1 MDEPRNPPAAGDARS
16 AAIHPPGPA
25 RWQRL
30 QELFETL
37 LALPPCEREAA
48 LAAEADDD
56 ALKQEALALVDAAER
71 TGESIVS
78 RLDPGARDVVLPADR
93 RLGAWRLIEEIG
105 SGGMGTVFLAERT
118 DDAFDQRVAI
128 KLLRGIPTRES
139 TERMRRERQIL
150 ADLAH
155 PHIARL
161 LDGGSTPEGQPYLA
175 MEYVDGEPLNTFCRK
190 RNLPLAARL
199 RLIAKICAA
208 VQYAHQHLVIHRDLK
223 PANVLVR
230 ADGEPVLLDFGIA
243 KLLADTGAPVEPTG
257 KPWFTP
263 AYASPEQRAGR
274 AVSTATDI
282 YGLGLLLC
290 EIVTGR
296 APDGDAQPQLPKPGG
311 RSGIAG
317 DLVLI
322 VAKATQ
328 AEPERRYV
336 SAAALAEDLERHLNG
351 RPVLAAPDRLL
362 YRLRKQVLRHRVATV
377 ALVAIL
383 ASSIAFVGQL
393 ARERDRALR
402 AEALSQ
408 RQSVATQEAIDYL
421 VALFRSASPDH
432 GGDRPISPRDL
443 VDRGRREI
451 EARLDEAPEQQARLL
466 ATLGR
471 LYTELGLMQQAIDTL
486 GKAIELAGLY
496 GGTPRQR
503 AGYLADQG
511 FAMIL
516 ADRTDLAEST
526 LRDALAALGDTAAKE
541 RRLAA
546 EILSTLAIAQARNGD
561 PAAAEAHARRALDY
575 AGALTGQ
582 ERVTYAR
589 CVYALSEVYMRLN
602 RLDDAEREAE
612 RSIALMQSLL
622 PDDAPD
628 VLNAKGILLM
638 VYEQQGRYADGERVL
653 RRLLD
658 TRLRSLDPASLW
670 IITTRINLAQA
681 IQLQGR
687 LVEATAVMRETLE
700 LLRTSG
706 QQESRSYAI
715 ALNNLASALE
725 QAGDVAG
732 ATPMF
737 REALVLAKRQSDDG
751 DDPSVRLYR
760 LNLGLNLIK
769 NGKLDEAL
777 PLIEPD
783 IEGGPESREFNID
796 RGRRLSLLA
805 EWMRRSRRF
814 EEALD
819 YIEQART
826 LFGTIHP
833 ARHQR
838 FGYLARARGV
848 ILRDQKRLAEAETE
862 LRYAAEILPERIGRD
877 SNNTIETELDL
888 AEVLLERGKVDE
900 ARALHR
906 RMAPLLAER
915 FVPHSA
921 VRTRHAEMTRRLA
934 GVAAH

>member
-1 MDEPRNPPAAGDARS
+1 
-16 AAIHPPGPA
+16 
-25 RWQRL
+25 
-30 QELFETL
+30 
-37 LALPPCEREAA
+37 
-48 LAAEADDD
+48 
-56 ALKQEALALVDAAER
+56 
-71 TGESIVS
+71 
-78 RLDPGARDVVLPADR
+78 
-93 RLGAWRLIEEIG
+93 
-105 SGGMGTVFLAERT
+105 
-118 DDAFDQRVAI
+118 
-128 KLLRGIPTRES
+128 
-139 TERMRRERQIL
+139 
-150 ADLAH
+150 
-155 PHIARL
+155 
-161 LDGGSTPEGQPYLA
+161 
-175 MEYVDGEPLNTFCRK
+175 
-190 RNLPLAARL
+190 
-199 RLIAKICAA
+199 
-208 VQYAHQHLVIHRDLK
+208 
-223 PANVLVR
+223 
-230 ADGEPVLLDFGIA
+230 
-243 KLLADTGAPVEPTG
+243 
-257 KPWFTP
+257 
-263 AYASPEQRAGR
+263 
-274 AVSTATDI
+274 
-282 YGLGLLLC
+282 
-290 EIVTGR
+290 
-296 APDGDAQPQLPKPGG
+296 
-311 RSGIAG
+311 
-317 DLVLI
+317 
-322 VAKATQ
+322 
-328 AEPERRYV
+328 
-336 SAAALAEDLERHLNG
+336 
-351 RPVLAAPDRLL
+351 
-362 YRLRKQVLRHRVATV
+362 
-377 ALVAIL
+377 
-383 ASSIAFVGQL
+383 
-393 ARERDRALR
+393 
-402 AEALSQ
+402 
-408 RQSVATQEAIDYL
+408 
-421 VALFRSASPDH
+421 
-432 GGDRPISPRDL
+432 
-443 VDRGRREI
+443 
-451 EARLDEAPEQQARLL
+451 
-466 ATLGR
+466 
-471 LYTELGLMQQAIDTL
+471 
-486 GKAIELAGLY
+486 
-496 GGTPRQR
+496 
-503 AGYLADQG
+503 
-511 FAMIL
+511 
-516 ADRTDLAEST
+516 
-526 LRDALAALGDTAAKE
+526 
-541 RRLAA
+541 
-546 EILSTLAIAQARNGD
+546 
-561 PAAAEAHARRALDY
+561 
-575 AGALTGQ
+575 
-582 ERVTYAR
+582 
-589 CVYALSEVYMRLN
+589 MRLN

-915 FVPHSA
+915 FVPHSS